1 MVLSVGLRAF
11 MFVLL
16 WCFVLYGV
24 LWLMVACVDLVYDV
38 LWFCCWCL
46 WLVVLLCCLLWTV
59 VSLLL
64 VCCLVVVMWFGV
76 GFVGLLGFVVNSVG
90 RVDSLLLDVC
100 CLCVLLQF
108 VFRFVRLLV
117 VWLCVCFVTLF

>member
-1 MVLSVGLRAF
+1 MV
-11 MFVLL
+11 
-16 WCFVLYGV
+16 WC
-24 LWLMVACVDLVYDV
+24 WL
-38 LWFCCWCL
+38 CWAA
-46 WLVVLLCCLLWTV
+46 
-59 VSLLL
+59 
-64 VCCLVVVMWFGV
+64 
-76 GFVGLLGFVVNSVG
+76 GFVVNSVG